1 MPVRQLCG
9 LEPSLPFYNL
19 CSSPSSRPTFSLF
32 APLCLRTW
40 PTRLFVQAL
49 HVRTVGRVIEAR
61 IERAVEPLV
70 GGDAAAVRHGVTGE
84 RIVDHGVVRARAG

>member
-1 MPVRQLCG
+1 
-9 LEPSLPFYNL
+9 
-19 CSSPSSRPTFSLF
+19 
-32 APLCLRTW
+32 
-40 PTRLFVQAL
+40 LFVQAL